1 MGIYTALMGA
11 WIRFGTS
18 VFPRTIHPMVLH
30 FPIVLLYL
38 AVLVEV
44 MRYVMGKA
52 HDSFYQRAG
61 FWVLTLSL
69 FAIAG
74 AAATG
79 ILSEQYVRFTPQTEA
94 ILSAHQR
101 DAVLTGVFAI
111 AAWIVRVFT
120 RFHGE
125 RRDRWSLFKTGRGRS
140 TVLSS
145 LLVLAAMI
153 MVSITGSL
161 GGTMVYH
168 YGVGTPSTLKTTTAQ
183 AVGGQG
189 K

>member
-1 MGIYTALMGA
+1 MGIYSALMGA

-30 FPIVLLYL
+30 FPIVLLYV

-44 MRYVMGKA
+44 MRYLMGKA
-52 HDSFYQRAG
+52 HDSFFQRAG

-69 FAIAG
+69 FAIVG

-79 ILSEQYVRFTPQTEA
+79 VLSEQYVRFTPQTQA
-94 ILSAHQR
+94 LLSAHQR
-101 DAVLTGVFAI
+101 DAVLTGVFAM
-111 AAWIVRVFT
+111 AAWLVRVFT
-120 RFHGE
+120 RFHKE
-125 RRDRWSLFKTGRGRS
+125 RAGSWSLFKTGRGRA
-140 TVLSS
+140 TIVSS
-145 LLVLAAMI
+145 ILVVAAMV

-161 GGTMVYH
+161 GGTMVYK
-168 YGVGTPSTLKTTTAQ
+168 YGVGTPSTLKSTVATSASS
-183 AVGGQG
+183 QG